1 VRENQVDGKT
11 VLELS
16 DEDFTEELGL
26 KRLQVFCFFRLYS
39 RTFSI

>member
-16 DEDFTEELGL
+16 DDDFIEELGL
-26 KRLQVFCFFRLYS
+26 KRLQVFYFLF
-39 RTFSI
+39 